1 MNNNTANTFI
11 TNNNENAFM
20 KCNITNNNENACTL
34 HVQQCTSQRLKHYS
48 ALAVMNTSFISK
60 FLSKQIFEASSWEIR
75 SISTA
80 CNIIFVPFGKRN
92 RDVSYHVKNI
102 LLNQI

>member
-1 MNNNTANTFI
+1 MNNNTTTTFI
-11 TNNNENAFM
+11 TNNIENALM
-20 KCNITNNNENACTL
+20 KCNIANDNENACTL
-34 HVQQCTSQRLKHYS
+34 HVQKCTTQRLKHYS

-60 FLSKQIFEASSWEIR
+60 FLSKQIFEARSWESR

-92 RDVSYHVKNI
+92 RDVSYHVSN
-102 LLNQI
+102 LRSTLQ